1 MSENHMEFNEKRR
14 EGRTIYEMPDSA
26 YVELKVPRE
35 PKTYK
40 MYDLKVNDCSRYG
53 LGMLIT
59 KEDLDLLQTLKQGDK
74 LQNIAFFSTWT
85 VNKID
90 GVVRHKTK
98 IENGEYKGCYIL
110 GIRSENIIEHCKPE
124 VH

>member
-1 MSENHMEFNEKRR
+1 MEIKEKRR
-14 EGRTIYEMPDSA
+14 ENRTTYEIPENA

-40 MYDLKVNDCSRYG
+40 MYDLKLNDCSRYG

-59 KEDLDLLQTLKQGDK
+59 QEDFDLLPTLKEGDK
-74 LQNIAFFSTWT
+74 LQNMAFFSTWA
-85 VNKID
+85 VSKVD
-90 GVVRHKTK
+90 GVVRHKNK
-98 IENGEYKGCYIL
+98 IEEGEYKGCYIL
-110 GIRSENIIEHCKPE
+110 GVRSENIIEHCKPE

>member
-1 MSENHMEFNEKRR
+1 MEFKEKRR

-35 PKTYK
+35 SKTYK

-98 IENGEYKGCYIL
+98 IENGEYKDCYVL
-110 GIRSENIIEHCKPE
+110 GVKSEDVIEHCSPG

>member
-1 MSENHMEFNEKRR
+1 MEIKEKRR
-14 EGRTIYEMPDSA
+14 EDRTTYDIPESA
-26 YVELKVPRE
+26 YVELKVQRE

-40 MYDLKVNDCSRYG
+40 MYDLKVNDCSNYG

-59 KEDLDLLQTLKQGDK
+59 QADFDSLRTLQEGDK

-85 VNKID
+85 VNKLD
-90 GVVRHKTK
+90 GIVRHKTK
-98 IENGEYKGCYIL
+98 IEEGEYKGCYIL
-110 GIRSENIIEHCKPE
+110 GIRSKDIIEHCKPE